1 MNFGNICL
9 LENDQ
14 KQTNNNNKTPPT
26 PQKLI
31 IWGHLRL
38 HFSEPKI
45 YFKGSTSR
53 AHFVSGLEFQNPFL
67 LSFKKKFT

>member
-1 MNFGNICL
+1 MYFGNTCL

-14 KQTNNNNKTPPT
+14 KQTNNNKTPQK

-31 IWGHLRL
+31 MWGHYRL

-67 LSFKKKFT
+67 LLSFKKKFT